1 MYYFKDKDFY
11 KLNKDLMYLYLISFK
26 NFLVKNSLEFFGDEL
41 KIDDINIEKDKISIK
56 NNYKYTI
63 NNKYKERINQFNPEV
78 VKQKYLI
85 KKNNAE
91 HKIIIILELTSY
103 KDKGLK
109 VIVEIKQKY
118 YLIII
123 TGEVKLNIPEKE
135 KIIYNNIEEGPI
147 YLEIKL
153 GYEKC
158 LLEDVIPEIENN
170 IIKFKILPSTTNEKQ
185 FN

>member
-1 MYYFKDKDFY
+1 MFIKKYNSRNKDKC
-11 KLNKDLMYLYLISFK
+11 
-26 NFLVKNSLEFFGDEL
+26 
-41 KIDDINIEKDKISIK
+41 
-56 NNYKYTI
+56 
-63 NNKYKERINQFNPEV
+63 
-78 VKQKYLI
+78 
-85 KKNNAE
+85 
-91 HKIIIILELTSY
+91 
-103 KDKGLK
+103 LK